1 MRSQTKE
8 SEHFTALK
16 LGYYGSACQ
25 SSSADRCI
33 TVEPIFYHPKRD
45 FAWVISITHLISD
58 DCPLPS
64 IREGNMVDTLS
75 AGCYSGTT
83 TAHKIKSR
91 FLGLDG
97 RFPLQSG
104 DSYDSHII
112 PFSKLSPSIGI
123 LQEFQFG

>member
-45 FAWVISITHLISD
+45 FAWVIYCHLIID
-58 DCPLPS
+58 D
-64 IREGNMVDTLS
+64 G
-75 AGCYSGTT
+75 
-83 TAHKIKSR
+83 SR
-91 FLGLDG
+91 
-97 RFPLQSG
+97 R
-104 DSYDSHII
+104 
-112 PFSKLSPSIGI
+112 
-123 LQEFQFG
+123 